1 VSSLNS
7 QITIEWI
14 QQIFKRRN
22 AMWLNLRKGQ
32 CAIAAFSLP
41 LSLWAQGS
49 YPSKPVTLIVPFPAG
64 MGEQVNCNIALRTL
78 AKSPAGEIAYLDGA
92 ELETFWK
99 ADLARTSATT
109 QRMGRVQ

>member
-1 VSSLNS
+1 
-7 QITIEWI
+7 
-14 QQIFKRRN
+14 
-22 AMWLNLRKGQ
+22 MWLNLRKGQ
-32 CAIAAFSLP
+32 CPIAAFSLP

-64 MGEQVNCNIALRTL
+64 MGEQVNCNIPSRML
-78 AKSPAGEIAYLDGA
+78 AKNSEDEIAYLGGA